1 MMNNKT
7 ILNIARTFF
16 WVSFF
21 LGNICLFGYMITKID
36 AFAASGFTLLQFA
49 IPINLFVILCLLIY
63 GLFRK
68 IQLKECIKASLII
81 CINIPIAILY
91 FYLGIFLMGF

>member
-1 MMNNKT
+1 MGKFT
-7 ILNIARTFF
+7 FLTFF
-16 WVSFF
+16 I

-36 AFAASGFTLLQFA
+36 AFASSGFTLLLCA
-49 IPINLFVILCLLIY
+49 IPINLLVILCLLIY

-68 IQLKECIKASLII
+68 SQLKECLKASLVI

-91 FYLGIFLMGF
+91 FYLGVFLMDF

>member
-1 MMNNKT
+1 MMNKKI
-7 ILNIARTFF
+7 ILNIGQTFF
-16 WVSFF
+16 WISFF
-21 LGNICLFGYMITKID
+21 LGNICLFGYMITKND

-63 GLFRK
+63 GLFKRSRLK
-68 IQLKECIKASLII
+68 ICIKASLII

-91 FYLGIFLMGF
+91 FYLGLFLIGF